1 MNLEAAAIGLLLVD
15 AGDGRRVA
23 LALTKAARIEKV
35 EARHPG
41 EGRPPE
47 VAAAAG
53 RIVAARSLSAVL
65 GWPDAPESL
74 ALDFG
79 DACLLLPGALSV
91 AHDARVEAAGRGAA
105 RRFWWRAPDGAI
117 VQVLDS
123 AVLAEVGDTGVRQD
137 DDMSQ
142 NKGLS

>member
-1 MNLEAAAIGLLLVD
+1 MSLEAAAIGLLLVD

-23 LALTKAARIEKV
+23 LALTRAARIEKV
-35 EARHPG
+35 EARHPAA
-41 EGRPPE
+41 GRSPE

-53 RIVAARSLSAVL
+53 RIIAARSLSAAL
-65 GWPDAPESL
+65 GWPDAPEPL

-79 DACLLLPGALSV
+79 DGCLLLPGALSV
-91 AHDARVEAAGRGAA
+91 TYAARVESAGRGAA

-117 VQVLDS
+117 VQVFDS
-123 AVLAEVGDTGVRQD
+123 AALAEIGGADARHDEDT
-137 DDMSQ
+137 SK